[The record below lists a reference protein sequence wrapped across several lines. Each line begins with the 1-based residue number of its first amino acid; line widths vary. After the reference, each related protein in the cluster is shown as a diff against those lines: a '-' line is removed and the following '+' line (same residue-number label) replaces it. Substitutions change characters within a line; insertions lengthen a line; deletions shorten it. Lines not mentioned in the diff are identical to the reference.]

1 MKIEEKKVSDKKL
14 LVTKSNKRCRK
25 ILFVSKD
32 EKQDRGTNKKADGKW
47 STREAMDLS
56 NSRLYH

>member
-1 MKIEEKKVSDKKL
+1 MKIEEKKVGDKKL

-32 EKQDRGTNKKADGKW
+32 EKQDRGTNKKADGK
-47 STREAMDLS
+47 
-56 NSRLYH
+56 